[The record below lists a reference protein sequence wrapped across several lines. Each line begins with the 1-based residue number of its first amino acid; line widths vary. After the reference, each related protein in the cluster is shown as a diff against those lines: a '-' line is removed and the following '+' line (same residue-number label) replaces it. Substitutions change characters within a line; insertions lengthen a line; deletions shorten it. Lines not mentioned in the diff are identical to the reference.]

1 MWERRPIFLL
11 FCPVGSDIRVELFG
25 EEPYWQSPADSGIN
39 HWVVSSVP
47 RSAGTARGAKKD
59 KSSRPVANKPE
70 RDFLSQDSE
79 CGTFAGLFP
88 TNQIGI
94 SGGHHT

>member
-1 MWERRPIFLL
+1 MFLL

-25 EEPYWQSPADSGIN
+25 EEPYRQSPADSGID
-39 HWVVSSVP
+39 HQVVSSVP
-47 RSAGTARGAKKD
+47 RSAGLLAEPKKD
-59 KSSRPVANKPE
+59 KSSRLVGNKPE